1 LGAFTAAAVALWI
14 ANSAFIRQSRDREE
28 QIEAQREVATAIA
41 VGVHIE
47 VTLARKAVLLM
58 KRLMENTRDSPLRA
72 VINIS
77 INLARVEADTKQL
90 SFRTTERFSE
100 KMEYLPHDVRVRLV
114 ELITYK
120 PQVVDQIQ
128 FAVAHQDIEAVL
140 KILNVFDETL
150 VKAENSLITFM
161 GRAKKSN

>member
-1 LGAFTAAAVALWI
+1 
-14 ANSAFIRQSRDREE
+14 
-28 QIEAQREVATAIA
+28 
-41 VGVHIE
+41 
-47 VTLARKAVLLM
+47 
-58 KRLMENTRDSPLRA
+58 
-72 VINIS
+72 
-77 INLARVEADTKQL
+77 
-90 SFRTTERFSE
+90 
-100 KMEYLPHDVRVRLV
+100 MEYLPHDVRVRLV